1 MKNPVTIARNGA
13 DDIPTMRIYDFA
25 LPDDENMY
33 SISSLHAYLK
43 AIYCFILSSSEVLS
57 A

>member
-43 AIYCFILSSSEVLS
+43 AIYCFILSSPEVLS

>member
-25 LPDDENMY
+25 LPDDENRY
-33 SISSLHAYLK
+33 SITPLKSIIKGLSCIISSNRYW
-43 AIYCFILSSSEVLS
+43 IET
-57 A
+57 